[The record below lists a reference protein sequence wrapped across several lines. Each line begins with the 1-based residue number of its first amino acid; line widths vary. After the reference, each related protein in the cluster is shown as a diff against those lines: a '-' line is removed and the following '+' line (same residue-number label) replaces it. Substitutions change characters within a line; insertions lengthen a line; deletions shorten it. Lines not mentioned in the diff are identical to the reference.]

1 MAKENGHL
9 ALIEK
14 SFKFQLVLFLA
25 ALSIISTCASCVS
38 KIRPS
43 YRMSARSRE
52 KGYRN
57 KAMDQEVAHIFA
69 QLQYDPNRA
78 TEIIE
83 NHLAKADREWPFY
96 ALLGDVLIE
105 SKRYDYAEPVLKL
118 AYFKLIK
125 RIPSAEIHDPN
136 GLLPIETGLD
146 FQANHDPRRLLA
158 QVYLAKLQALNCKGK
173 EAEAERERLFKEA
186 IFFNP
191 RNYCL
196 WKTYSMYLW
205 NRNRKDESMQA
216 LANLR
221 SNLYC
226 LDRGT
231 NVRIT
236 GVNTPWSAAD
246 QYNFRVGLKLKG

>member
-1 MAKENGHL
+1 MAKAKEHL
-9 ALIEK
+9 APK
-14 SFKFQLVLFLA
+14 VNPFKFPLVLFLA
-25 ALSIISTCASCVS
+25 ALSIILTCASCTP
-38 KIRPS
+38 KTTLS

-57 KAMDQEVAHIFA
+57 KVMDQEVSRIFA
-69 QLQYDPNRA
+69 QLQYDPARA
-78 TEIIE
+78 NELIE
-83 NHLAKADREWPFY
+83 SHLAKADREWPFY

-105 SKRYDYAEPVLKL
+105 AKRYDYAEPVLKL

-158 QVYLAKLQALNCKGK
+158 QVYLAKLQALNSKGMA
-173 EAEAERERLFKEA
+173 AEAERERLFKEA
-186 IFFNP
+186 IYFNP
-191 RNYCL
+191 RNYSL

-205 NRNRKDESMQA
+205 SRNRKEESLKA

-231 NVRIT
+231 DVRIT
-236 GVNTPWSAAD
+236 GVKTPWSAAD
-246 QYNFRVGLKLKG
+246 QYNYKIGYQRKG